1 MNFKTTLLSAL
12 LVFAGTFAN
21 AQLSKNPNKFLG
33 NITTYYQIDYG
44 NYKFDSLWNQ
54 ITPENESKWGS
65 IENARG
71 KYNWSSCDRIY
82 EYCKE
87 HNVAFKFHTLLWGSQ
102 YPNYLSSL
110 DEQQTLEAITNWFD
124 TVARRYPDLQY
135 IDVANEAVGTHSG
148 YSGTKIKQ
156 ALGGEGLSGYDW
168 LAKAFVMA
176 RDRWPNAIL
185 IYNDYNTFQWDTDNY
200 IKLLNGLKAA
210 GAPVDAA
217 GCQSHDVND
226 IKGDKFKEVLEKI
239 HNETGLPIYIS
250 ELDIDQKDDQKQLE
264 QYQAIFPTL
273 WEADYV
279 AGVTLWGYIYGATWV
294 DNSGLIRQNGEERP
308 AYKWLKEYL
317 QTDAAIN
324 AKAPV
329 VAPKEY
335 AFVSASSSMTVVD
348 KDINILCKASN
359 ESSQVVGVELYLD
372 STKLLAKSDTIML
385 EYLWQPIDTG
395 TYNFVFKVKGVS
407 STTISEKMFTLSA
420 QEAGK
425 PYNDLAA
432 ALPGEIEAENFDEG
446 IEGVSYHDNDV
457 ANQGGKYGRKA
468 GVDVVDGN
476 GGLGIG
482 YTETG
487 EWLIYT
493 VDIAATKKYYWG
505 AIVSSGVS
513 NSAFRLYVDDVD
525 ITGKVTVPQTGS
537 NNWDTYTTIGGVS
550 KVELPAG
557 THSLKLAIEG
567 SSCNIDKLIFSDE
580 PITGIESESVS
591 AFDGEYDVY
600 SIMGVYQGTVNIS
613 NGDTSVM
620 NGEFVEGIYILRKQ
634 GTSEARRVMVY

>member
-1 MNFKTTLLSAL
+1 MKFKTTLLVASL
-12 LVFAGTFAN
+12 MFAGTLAN

-44 NYKFDSLWNQ
+44 DYIFDSLWNQ

-65 IENARG
+65 IEYARG
-71 KYNWSSCDRIY
+71 KYNWSSCDKIY
-82 EYCKE
+82 AYCKE

-102 YPNYLSSL
+102 YPDYLRNL

-124 TVARRYPDLQY
+124 TVAKRYPDLQY

-148 YSGTKIKQ
+148 YSDTKIKQ
-156 ALGGEGLSGYDW
+156 ALGGAGVSGYDW

-200 IKLLNGLKAA
+200 INLLNGIKAA
-210 GAPVDAA
+210 GGPVDAA

-226 IKGDKFKEVLEKI
+226 ISGANFKAALEKI
-239 HNETGLPIYIS
+239 HDETGLPIFIS
-250 ELDIDQKDDQKQLE
+250 ELDIDQENDQKQLD
-264 QYQAIFPTL
+264 QYKTVFPTL

-294 DNSGLIRQNGEERP
+294 DNSGLIRKNGEERP
-308 AYKWLKEYL
+308 AFKWLKEYL
-317 QTDAAIN
+317 QTDTAIS
-324 AKAPV
+324 AKAPKFDFTYAY
-329 VAPKEY
+329 APTSLT
-335 AFVSASSSMTVVD
+335 FVD
-348 KDINILCKASN
+348 KEVDLHCMTYNNSEQLTGI
-359 ESSQVVGVELYLD
+359 ELYLD
-372 STKLLAKSDTIML
+372 STELLASADTTML
-385 EYLWQPIDTG
+385 EYIWQPIDTG
-395 TYNFVFKVKGVS
+395 AYTFVFKVQGVS
-407 STTISEKMFTLSA
+407 STISEKTLTITVN
-420 QEAGK
+420 EPPK
-425 PYNDLAA
+425 PYNGVAA
-432 ALPGEIEAENFDEG
+432 AIPGVIETENFDEG
-446 IEGVSYHDNDV
+446 VEGVAYHDNDI
-457 ANQGGKYGRKA
+457 ANQGGKYDRKS

-513 NSAFRLYVDDVD
+513 NSAFRLYIDDVD

-557 THSLKLAIEG
+557 THSLKLTIEG
-567 SSCNIDKLIFSDE
+567 SSCNIDKILFGEE
-580 PITGIESESVS
+580 PFVGIASEN
-591 AFDGEYDVY
+591 AAEFDGVYDVY

-620 NGEFVEGIYILRKQ
+620 NGEYVKGIYILRKQ
-634 GTSEARRVMVY
+634 GTTESHRVMVY